1 LTHDFSVVNKYM
13 VDPKLAHLKALKWML
28 RYLKGTMS
36 SGLVYG
42 RSTLDKVVIK
52 GYVDVDYAW
61 NIDTKK

>member
-1 LTHDFSVVNKYM
+1 M